1 MLEKNSTIVQ
11 KYFQSTFKEVSLF
24 EWSHHRFLVTNSTV
38 RTSVH
43 ETSSFTLAMKWSSK
57 CVSPRFSKAF
67 RRLCY
72 MPTTQILRSVY
83 RFFSLALLTYML
95 VFISIFSALF
105 LKICGNR
112 GGKWR
117 PAKKKTNKQIN
128 KKQNMPPLTLYIPFV
143 FCFFV
148 CFVFLFF

>member
-72 MPTTQILRSVY
+72 MPDDTNTSIRIPLL
-83 RFFSLALLTYML
+83 FSGTSNIY
-95 VFISIFSALF
+95 VSI
-105 LKICGNR
+105 
-112 GGKWR
+112 
-117 PAKKKTNKQIN
+117 
-128 KKQNMPPLTLYIPFV
+128 Y
-143 FCFFV
+143 
-148 CFVFLFF
+148 